1 MASRMDQVG
10 GVILMG
16 MGAWLGYNALPSKPL
31 EHSAEAVRIS
41 GWECSEC
48 GEAFEDEE
56 GAEECCPCQH
66 KNWEWTD
73 VGSDLSYAEVEC
85 LDCDARGMHSLN
97 IIEGWD
103 AESFSADMTSNAGKA
118 AFQPARCPIC
128 FAHKPLYQDIKKI
141 THNKS
146 GSWWDTMFCKNCI
159 SKKNYRAESFGAE
172 AQAVIIKGKNRRGLP
187 EDRAHIIGQMEK
199 DDFTPTTII
208 NTDTGNM
215 EGIGRIPLGDKFA
228 NHRKFAESFSADHD
242 AKGYY
247 EPYAFCEF
255 CSDEIQKEG
264 DGVTLRG
271 EIICKPCKEAWDEQP
286 DDGGFWAEGEDSRWS
301 DKDFRAAANEIAWG
315 EMEGREPFD
324 DEETMD
330 QLHRYSQQAYGFEE
344 LSAFVRREIY
354 QAGEPCDCNDNDP
367 DFMCYTCEVL
377 EIIDNKDY
385 EAEGHKMM
393 ADNFMPPSM
402 LWTEEDDE
410 ADEDAVTYFTENLIN
425 EEFLAEYMADPSGTG
440 SSRFMKTTEV
450 EDLFRKAKGTL
461 VSVTF
466 VKRTNGEVRKM
477 LCRTSVKK
485 GVKGVGL
492 KFNPKNRNLI
502 GVYDFQKVREG
513 ADPWKCYRFVP
524 IDAVLSMRVRGK
536 TYTA

>member
-1 MASRMDQVG
+1 MAPDMNKVT

-16 MGAWLGYNALPSKPL
+16 MTAWFGFNLLTGRPL
-31 EHSAEAVRIS
+31 EYSAEDEYDCMVC
-41 GWECSEC
+41 GVVSEKEMTQDDELCDSCLKTHGRC
-48 GEAFEDEE
+48 GV
-56 GAEECCPCQH
+56 C
-66 KNWEWTD
+66 
-73 VGSDLSYAEVEC
+73 
-85 LDCDARGMHSLN
+85 
-97 IIEGWD
+97 
-103 AESFSADMTSNAGKA
+103 
-118 AFQPARCPIC
+118 
-128 FAHKPLYQDIKKI
+128 QDIELL
-141 THNKS
+141 TDLHYDSTGMMNLC
-146 GSWWDTMFCKNCI
+146 GRC
-159 SKKNYRAESFGAE
+159 
-172 AQAVIIKGKNRRGLP
+172 
-187 EDRAHIIGQMEK
+187 EK
-199 DDFTPTTII
+199 HD
-208 NTDTGNM
+208 
-215 EGIGRIPLGDKFA
+215 
-228 NHRKFAESFSADHD
+228 ESFSADHD

-264 DGVTLRG
+264 DAVTLRG
-271 EIICKPCKEAWDEQP
+271 EIICKDCKEAWDEQP
-286 DDGGFWAEGEDSRWS
+286 DDGGFRAEGEDSRWS
-301 DKDFRAAANEIAWG
+301 EEDFRAAANEVAWG

-324 DEETMD
+324 DDETLD

-344 LSAFVRREIY
+344 LSTLLRRDIY
-354 QAGEPCDCNDNDP
+354 QRGEPCDCNDNDP
-367 DFMCYTCEVL
+367 DFMCHTCEVL

-402 LWTEEDDE
+402 LWNEEDDD
-410 ADEDAVTYFTENLIN
+410 ADEDAVTYFAENLIN
-425 EEFLAEYMADPSGTG
+425 EEFLAEYMADPSGSGT
-440 SSRFMKTTEV
+440 SRFMKESEV
-450 EDLFRKAKGTL
+450 IDLFKKANGTL

-477 LCRTSVKK
+477 LARTSVKK

-492 KFNPKNRNLI
+492 KFNPKNKKLI

>member
-1 MASRMDQVG
+1 MASRKDQLG

-16 MGAWLGYNALPSKPL
+16 MGAWLGYNVLTGKPL
-31 EHSAEAVRIS
+31 EFAAEPCD
-41 GWECSEC
+41 EDC
-48 GEAFEDEE
+48 GRMVE
-56 GAEECCPCQH
+56 PTY
-66 KNWEWTD
+66 N
-73 VGSDLSYAEVEC
+73 SD
-85 LDCDARGMHSLN
+85 
-97 IIEGWD
+97 D
-103 AESFSADMTSNAGKA
+103 AEWEDTTCAVCLEEVAD
-118 AFQPARCPIC
+118 
-128 FAHKPLYQDIKKI
+128 Y
-141 THNKS
+141 
-146 GSWWDTMFCKNCI
+146 
-159 SKKNYRAESFGAE
+159 GA
-172 AQAVIIKGKNRRGLP
+172 
-187 EDRAHIIGQMEK
+187 D
-199 DDFTPTTII
+199 
-208 NTDTGNM
+208 
-215 EGIGRIPLGDKFA
+215 
-228 NHRKFAESFSADHD
+228 SD

-247 EPYAFCEF
+247 EPYAFCEW
-255 CSDEIQKEG
+255 CSDEISNEA
-264 DGVTLRG
+264 DGLVMRG
-271 EIICKPCKEAWDEQP
+271 EIICKDCKDAWDEQP
-286 DDGGFWAEGEDSRWS
+286 ADGGFHAEDEESRWPHE
-301 DKDFRAAANEIAWG
+301 DFHAAANEVAWG

-324 DEETMD
+324 DDETLD

-344 LSAFVRREIY
+344 LSTLVRRQIY
-354 QAGEPCDCNDNDP
+354 EAGEPCYCNDNDP
-367 DFMCYTCEVL
+367 DMMCSTCELL

-402 LWTEEDDE
+402 LWTEEDDD

-425 EEFLAEYMADPSGTG
+425 EEFLAEYMADPSVT
-440 SSRFMKTTEV
+440 SKSRFMKTGEV
-450 EDLFRKAKGTL
+450 EDLFRQAKGTL

-524 IDAVLSMRVRGK
+524 MDAVLSMRVRGK